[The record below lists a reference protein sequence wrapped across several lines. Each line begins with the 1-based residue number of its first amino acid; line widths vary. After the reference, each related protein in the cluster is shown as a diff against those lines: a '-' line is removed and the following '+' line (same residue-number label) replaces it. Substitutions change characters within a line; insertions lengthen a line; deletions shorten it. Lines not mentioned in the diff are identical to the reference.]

1 MSLIE
6 KAADDGIFCTML
18 GTNDLLLT
26 LQPDAARP
34 IRKMEAY
41 LHFLKQY
48 LRSEQII
55 VIAPPLIGSDT
66 IQDAF
71 YQRCFRE
78 SRKMND
84 GFLLLAEKTGVIFVD
99 ASLWE
104 IGVSFDHVHF
114 SKAGHQKF
122 ASKIME
128 LIRSNVTWHL

>member
-84 GFLLLAEKTGVIFVD
+84 GFLLLAEKTGVIFVVIFMGD
-99 ASLWE
+99 WCFFRSCPFFK
-104 IGVSFDHVHF
+104 GRTP
-114 SKAGHQKF
+114 
-122 ASKIME
+122 KIC
-128 LIRSNVTWHL
+128 IKNNGAN